1 MHWAVC
7 GEDCAIQI
15 CPECASDDRK
25 GQVVDFIMQR
35 TLSEVT
41 PQDGTLDELLLTI
54 PSCRHSF
61 TVETLDG
68 HTGMT
73 DFYIRNEQDGRWVG
87 LLAPTGFKNPPTC
100 PTCRAPITAPRYGR
114 IVKRA
119 DLDIL
124 ERNVAARMSR
134 ALSAVQSGVQ
144 TLSEETIKTS
154 LAREAA
160 TIVIRPSKSKTP
172 INKQRKAR
180 DVVLNATGDVPI
192 SERDLN
198 AANAVLHGIN
208 PAVAQIWRRE
218 TRQLFNAYNAVTVV
232 AKTRSAH
239 TLAWEA
245 AFSFLYERE
254 IQSGINN
261 PAGMPKRPQEHA
273 MRVAKMRVGQ
283 WRPLADRRF
292 LVEAFWSTLHI
303 RLTLIRLAQAW
314 LEEVSKREASY
325 PAYHRQAWATY
336 IDFLLRTCVR
346 DALKAYEVAEFSEA
360 HRQVV
365 KTALLRMRID
375 LERFR
380 FMISMSKQTGT
391 IKTARTE
398 MVKAAANHG
407 HDAKNQMQ
415 ETIKKYFLKKTVG
428 SRVKAEEQ
436 NWVEENFSGV
446 ARTIIEEW
454 AEIQRAIRLD
464 TFYQPVSLE
473 EKMQIVGAMGF
484 GARLLRPCLVRVNAD
499 EYFSFHWAL
508 LQLSKWTHVCDR

>member
-1 MHWAVC
+1 MCRTVC
-7 GEDCAIQI
+7 GEDCAIQV
-15 CPECASDDRK
+15 CPECASDGKK

-41 PQDGTLDELLLTI
+41 PQDGTLDELLITI
-54 PSCRHSF
+54 PSCRHTF

-73 DFYIRNEQDGRWVG
+73 DFYQRNEQNGRWVG

-134 ALSAVQSGVQ
+134 ALGAVQSKIQ
-144 TLSEETIKTS
+144 ILSEETIKRS
-154 LAREAA
+154 LAKEAA
-160 TIVIRPSKSKTP
+160 AIVIRPSRSKPPTKKQT
-172 INKQRKAR
+172 NKQRRAR
-180 DVVLNATGDVPI
+180 DVALNASGDVPI
-192 SERDLN
+192 AEQDLN
-198 AANAVLHGIN
+198 ASNTALHN
-208 PAVAQIWRRE
+208 VDPAVAHIWRRE
-218 TRQLFNAYNAVTVV
+218 THQLFNAYQAMTAVT
-232 AKTRSAH
+232 KTRSAH
-239 TLAWEA
+239 MVAWEA
-245 AFSFLYERE
+245 AFSFLYEGE

-261 PAGMPKRPQEHA
+261 PAGMPRRPQEHA
-273 MRVAKMRVGQ
+273 MRVTKMRVGQ
-283 WRPLADRRF
+283 WRPLADKKF
-292 LVEAFWSTLHI
+292 LVEAFWSTLNI
-303 RLTLIRLAQAW
+303 RLMLIRLAQTW

-325 PAYHRQAWATY
+325 AAFHRQTWATY

-346 DALKAYEVAEFSEA
+346 DVLKAYEVAESSEA
-360 HRQVV
+360 HRQVI

-380 FMISMSKQTGT
+380 FQVVMCKQNGT
-391 IKTARTE
+391 VTAVRTE
-398 MVKAAANHG
+398 MTEAAANYG
-407 HDAKNQMQ
+407 RDAMKQMQ
-415 ETIKKYFLKKTVG
+415 GTIKKYFSTKLVDSRAKT
-428 SRVKAEEQ
+428 EEQ

-454 AEIQRAIRLD
+454 AEIERAIRLD

-484 GARLLRPCLVRVNAD
+484 GARFLRPRLQKVNTD
-499 EYFSFHWAL
+499 EYHS
-508 LQLSKWTHVCDR
+508 